1 MVRFASLGSGSKGN
15 ATLVQE
21 GDTCLLVDSGFSL
34 RELERRLARVGLTG
48 ADITAV
54 LVTHEHGD
62 HVGGVGPLARKYGMP
77 VWTTRGTA
85 AVARFGSIPDW
96 RALDVHE
103 PLAIGDLA
111 VQAYPVPH
119 DAREPC
125 QFVFGNGDVR
135 LGLLTDSGG
144 ITAHI
149 TDRLDGVDALIL
161 ECNHDETLL
170 AEGPYPPALKARVGG
185 RFGHLSNAQ
194 AAELLT
200 RIETGALRHVIAAH
214 LSEQNNTADHAR
226 AALCEA
232 LGCTAEWIGVADQTN
247 GFGWREL

>member
-1 MVRFASLGSGSKGN
+1 MRFASLGSGSKGN
-15 ATLVQE
+15 ATLIQE
-21 GDTCLLVDSGFSL
+21 GDTCLLIDSGFSL
-34 RELERRLARVGLTG
+34 RELERRLARFGLRG
-48 ADITAV
+48 EGITAV

-62 HVGGVGPLARKYGMP
+62 HIGGVGPLARKYGMP
-77 VWTTRGTA
+77 VWTTRGTMA
-85 AVARFGSIPDW
+85 GGRLGRLPDW
-96 RALDVHE
+96 RPIDVHE
-103 PLAIGDLA
+103 PLEIGDLA

-125 QFVFGNGDVR
+125 QFVFDNGDVR
-135 LGLLTDSGG
+135 LGLLTDAGG

-149 TDRLDGVDALIL
+149 VERLDGVAALIL

-200 RIETGALRHVIAAH
+200 RIDTGALRYVIAAH
-214 LSEQNNTADHAR
+214 LSEQNNTGQHAR
-226 AALCEA
+226 AALSEA
-232 LGCTAEWIGVADQTN
+232 LGCHADWIGVADQTN
-247 GFGWREL
+247 GFDWRAL

>member
-1 MVRFASLGSGSKGN
+1 MRFASLGSGSKGN
-15 ATLVQE
+15 ATLIQE
-21 GDTCLLVDSGFSL
+21 GDTCLLIDSGFSL
-34 RELERRLARVGLTG
+34 RELERRLARLGLT
-48 ADITAV
+48 ADQITAV

-62 HVGGVGPLARKYGMP
+62 HIGGVGPLARKHGMP
-77 VWTTRGTA
+77 VWTTRGTMA
-85 AVARFGSIPDW
+85 GGQLGRLPDW
-96 RALDVHE
+96 RPIDVHE
-103 PLAIGDLA
+103 PLAIGNLA

-135 LGLLTDSGG
+135 LGLLTDAGG

-149 TDRLDGVDALIL
+149 VERLDGVAALIL

-200 RIETGALRHVIAAH
+200 RIDTGALQHVIAAH
-214 LSEQNNTADHAR
+214 LSEQNNTAQHAR
-226 AALCEA
+226 AALSTA
-232 LGCTAEWIGVADQTN
+232 LGCHADWIGVADQAN
-247 GFGWREL
+247 GFDWRAL

>member
-1 MVRFASLGSGSKGN
+1 MRFASLGSGSKGN
-15 ATLVQE
+15 ATLIQE
-21 GDTCLLVDSGFSL
+21 GETCLLVDSGFSL
-34 RELERRLARVGLTG
+34 RELERRLARFGLSG
-48 ADITAV
+48 GQITAV

-62 HVGGVGPLARKYGMP
+62 HIGGVGPLARKHGMP
-77 VWTTRGTA
+77 VWTTRGTMA
-85 AVARFGSIPDW
+85 GSRLGRLPDW
-96 RALDVHE
+96 RPIDVHE

-135 LGLLTDSGG
+135 LGLLTDAGG
-144 ITAHI
+144 ITTHI
-149 TDRLDGVDALIL
+149 VEQLDGVAALIL

-200 RIETGALRHVIAAH
+200 RIDTGALQHVIAAH
-214 LSEQNNTADHAR
+214 LSEQNNTERHAR
-226 AALCEA
+226 AALSAA
-232 LGCTAEWIGVADQTN
+232 LGCHADWIGVADQIN

>member
-1 MVRFASLGSGSKGN
+1 MRFASLGSGSKGN

-21 GDTCLLVDSGFSL
+21 GRTCLLIDSGFSL
-34 RELERRLARVGLTG
+34 RELEWRLGRLGLT
-48 ADITAV
+48 AEAISAV

-62 HVGGVGPLARKYGMP
+62 HVGGVGPLARKYGLP
-77 VWTTRGTA
+77 VWATRGT
-85 AVARFGSIPDW
+85 VAGGQLGRLPDW
-96 RALDVHE
+96 RPLDVHE

-125 QFVFGNGDVR
+125 QFVFDNGAVR
-135 LGLLTDSGG
+135 LGLLTDTGS

-149 TDRLDGVDALIL
+149 RERLGGMEALIL

-170 AEGPYPPALKARVGG
+170 ARGPYPPSLKQRVGG

-194 AAELLT
+194 AAELLGQ
-200 RIETGALRHVIAAH
+200 IETGALRHVVAAH
-214 LSEQNNTADHAR
+214 LSEQNNTEHHAR
-226 AALCEA
+226 AALAEA
-232 LGCTAEWIGVADQTN
+232 LGCQPDWIGVADQES
-247 GFGWREL
+247 GCDWREL